1 MFNPPS
7 ITNDSSDNAND
18 LHAITIRSALHR
30 TGKNMSESNAHSTPR
45 HEEGVVAVSG
55 RDERRSD
62 GDGTPE
68 TLDATD
74 GNGNNR
80 RDGGDRSSGV
90 FHRDAEKGDDHS
102 ESGTR
107 ENSNGEKYR
116 SGDYA
121 REEKACDGESGTFRK
136 DENGEKYRSG
146 DYAREEKACDGESG
160 TFRKDENGEKYRSG
174 EGESGTFRKDV
185 NGEKFRSGDY
195 ARERGEKA
203 FDGENGTFRR
213 DENDY
218 DDGSFHARRHACS
231 GETCFCKTMTIT
243 GLYPE
248 DSTSAR
254 RAQLVMFE
262 SDDTPPATS
271 PAPRSVCAN
280 MKNYV
285 SRILDCLWLAVFLP

>member
-107 ENSNGEKYR
+107 ENS
-116 SGDYA
+116 
-121 REEKACDGESGTFRK
+121 
-136 DENGEKYRSG
+136 NGEKYRSG

>member
-1 MFNPPS
+1 MFSAPS

-55 RDERRSD
+55 RDERRPD

-68 TLDATD
+68 TLDTTD

-102 ESGTR
+102 ESGAFRGDEDGEDDR
-107 ENSNGEKYR
+107 EDKNGEKYRNGDYARDEKACDGESGTFRKDR

-121 REEKACDGESGTFRK
+121 REEKACDGERGTFRK
-136 DENGEKYRSG
+136 DENGEKFRSG
-146 DYAREEKACDGESG
+146 DGESG
-160 TFRKDENGEKYRSG
+160 TFRKDENGEK
-174 EGESGTFRKDV
+174 
-185 NGEKFRSGDY
+185 
-195 ARERGEKA
+195 A
-203 FDGENGTFRR
+203 FDGENRR
-213 DENDY
+213 D

-254 RAQLVMFE
+254 RAQLVMFD
-262 SDDTPPATS
+262 SDDTPPSTS
-271 PAPRSVCAN
+271 PAPRSVCAD

>member
-1 MFNPPS
+1 MFNAPS

-55 RDERRSD
+55 DERRPD

-68 TLDATD
+68 TLD
-74 GNGNNR
+74 R
-80 RDGGDRSSGV
+80 GDSSGV
-90 FHRDAEKGDDHS
+90 FHRDAEKGDDHI
-102 ESGTR
+102 R
-107 ENSNGEKYR
+107 
-116 SGDYA
+116 GD
-121 REEKACDGESGTFRK
+121 DGE
-136 DENGEKYRSG
+136 D
-146 DYAREEKACDGESG
+146 DREDK
-160 TFRKDENGEKYRSG
+160 N
-174 EGESGTFRKDV
+174 
-185 NGEKFRSGDY
+185 EKFRSGDY
-195 ARERGEKA
+195 AKKA
-203 FDGENGTFRR
+203 FDGKDENGEKFRSGGENGTFRR
-213 DENDY
+213 DENGEKFRSGGENGTFRRDENGEKFRSGGENGTFRRDENGEKFRSGGENGTFRRDENGENDY
-218 DDGSFHARRHACS
+218 DDGTFQARRHACS

-262 SDDTPPATS
+262 SDDNPPATS
-271 PAPRSVCAN
+271 SAPRSVCAD

>member
-1 MFNPPS
+1 MFSAPS

-30 TGKNMSESNAHSTPR
+30 TGKNMSESNARSTPR

-55 RDERRSD
+55 RDERRPD

-90 FHRDAEKGDDHS
+90 FHRDAEKGDDHR
-102 ESGTR
+102 ESGTFR
-107 ENSNGEKYR
+107 KDENVEKFR
-116 SGDYA
+116 SDDYA
-121 REEKACDGESGTFRK
+121 RDEKAGDGESGTFRKDENGQKFRSGDGESGTFRK
-136 DENGEKYRSG
+136 DENGEK
-146 DYAREEKACDGESG
+146 
-160 TFRKDENGEKYRSG
+160 
-174 EGESGTFRKDV
+174 
-185 NGEKFRSGDY
+185 
-195 ARERGEKA
+195 A
-203 FDGENGTFRR
+203 FDSENRR
-213 DENDY
+213 D

-254 RAQLVMFE
+254 LVMFD
-262 SDDTPPATS
+262 SDDSPPSTS
-271 PAPRSVCAN
+271 PAPRSVCAD